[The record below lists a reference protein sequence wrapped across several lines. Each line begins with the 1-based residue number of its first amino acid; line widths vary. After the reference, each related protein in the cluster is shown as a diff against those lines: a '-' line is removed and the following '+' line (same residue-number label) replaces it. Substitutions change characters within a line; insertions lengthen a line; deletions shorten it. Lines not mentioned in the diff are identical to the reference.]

1 MMSKIWLWLNSP
13 CQRQYTHIEL
23 ALLCIQVL
31 AFMNAIIFS
40 LL

>member
-1 MMSKIWLWLNSP
+1 MMKRIWLWLNAP

-23 ALLCIQVL
+23 TLLCIQVL
-31 AFMNAIIFS
+31 AFINAIIFS

>member
-1 MMSKIWLWLNSP
+1 MLKVLWLWLNAP

-31 AFMNAIIFS
+31 AFINAIIFS